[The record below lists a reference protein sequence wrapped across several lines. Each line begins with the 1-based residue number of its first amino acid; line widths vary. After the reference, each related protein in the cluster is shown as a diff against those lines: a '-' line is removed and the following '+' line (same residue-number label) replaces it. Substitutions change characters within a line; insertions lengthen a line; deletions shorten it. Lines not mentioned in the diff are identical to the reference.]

1 MIARIGFNIYQD
13 YTQYLTEEDDF
24 DYGVALDVL
33 NKELKELVD
42 NNELTFTY
50 EGEKVN
56 IVLPIEMR
64 DTGNIFGENDD
75 WINGANWNAVD
86 IPCEIDCDPHK
97 FEPSKLRAVK
107 HPYYYEPLCIL
118 H

>member
-107 HPYYYEPLCIL
+107 HPYYYEPLCIF

>member
-1 MIARIGFNIYQD
+1 MIAKIGFNIYQD
-13 YTQYLTEEDDF
+13 YTQYLTEDDDC
-24 DYGVALDVL
+24 DYDVALDVL

-42 NNELTFTY
+42 NNKLTFTY
-50 EGEKVN
+50 DGKKVN
-56 IVLPIEMR
+56 IVLPLEMR

-75 WINGANWNAVD
+75 WMANWNGVD

-97 FEPSKLRAVK
+97 FEPSMLRAEK
-107 HPYYYEPLCIL
+107 HPCYYEPMCIL